1 VNDNEIQEYYDLIA
15 DAYGRPDSVSL
26 VKSILKDMGKKQVE
40 KLLEKIKKEG

>member
-1 VNDNEIQEYYDLIA
+1 MNENEVQEYYDRIA

-26 VKSILKDMGKKQVE
+26 VKSILRDLGKKQLE